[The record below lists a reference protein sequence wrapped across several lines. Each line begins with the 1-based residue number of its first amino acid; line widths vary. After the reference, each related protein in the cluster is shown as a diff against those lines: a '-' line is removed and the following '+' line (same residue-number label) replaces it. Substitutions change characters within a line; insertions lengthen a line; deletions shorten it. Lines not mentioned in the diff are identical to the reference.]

1 MKRVVISTVLI
12 LLLITVGTVGAI
24 LYAKGYRFVP
34 QNGKGMIEGTGLLV
48 LTSKPDGAK
57 VLINDHFTTAT
68 NNTIN
73 LQPGNY
79 KIQIQKD
86 GYFTW
91 EKTIIIKKETVSEAN
106 ALLFP
111 VAPKLEAVTTTGA
124 ENPVMDTTGTLL
136 AYTVSS
142 SSALKKGIYVIDM
155 SARPL
160 IPFGSLAVQVA
171 NDNQDKMSKAKL
183 TFSPDG
189 KELLATLPNATY
201 LLTTSGLNPTPRDV
215 TATITQIEREWNAEA
230 QDKNKKVLDSYP
242 KGLRLFG
249 QKTFRDFLPSPEG
262 DKILYTASNSAT
274 LALIKKERIP
284 GANPTPETR
293 DVKEGNIYVYDLKED
308 RNYLLFDRSDLKP
321 TQSSPAFLWLAS
333 SRHLVFTQNGKINVV
348 EYDGQNLTTV
358 YAGPF
363 LGNFAFPWPDGSS
376 IAIITQFNNNTV
388 PYNIYRISLQ

>member
-1 MKRVVISTVLI
+1 MKRVAISTVLI
-12 LLLITVGTVGAI
+12 LFFITLGTVVAI
-24 LYAKGYRFVP
+24 LYAKGYRFLP

-57 VLINDHFTTAT
+57 VLVNNHFTTAT

-79 KIQIQKD
+79 DVKIQKD

-124 ENPVMDTTGTLL
+124 ENPIMDTTGTLL

-142 SSALKKGIYVIDM
+142 ASAAKNGIYVIDM

-160 IPFGSLAVQVA
+160 IPFGSASVQIA
-171 NDNQDKMSKAKL
+171 NDVADTMSKAKL

-189 KELLATLPNATY
+189 KELLATLPASTY
-201 LLTTSGLNPTPRDV
+201 LLSTSGLNTTPRDV
-215 TATITQIEREWNAEA
+215 TATITQLQREWSAEIL
-230 QDKNKKVLDSYP
+230 DKNKKILDSYP
-242 KGLRLFG
+242 KELKLFG
-249 QKTFRDFLPSPEG
+249 QKSFRDFLPSPEG

-274 LALIKKERIP
+274 LALIKKERVP
-284 GANPTPETR
+284 GANSTPETR
-293 DVKEGNIYVYDLKED
+293 SVKEGNIYVYDLKED
-308 RNYLLFDRSDLKP
+308 RNYLLFDRSDLKANQASP
-321 TQSSPAFLWLAS
+321 TFLWLAS
-333 SRHLVFTQNGKINVV
+333 SRHLVFAQNGKINVV
-348 EYDGQNLTTV
+348 EYDGQNLTTI

-363 LGNFAFPWPDGSS
+363 LNSFAFPWPDGLS
-376 IAIITQFNNNTV
+376 IAIITQFNNATV

>member
-1 MKRVVISTVLI
+1 MKRVAISTVLI
-12 LLLITVGTVGAI
+12 LFFITIGTVVAI
-24 LYAKGYRFVP
+24 LYAKGYRFLP

-57 VLINDHFTTAT
+57 VLVNNHFTTAT

-79 KIQIQKD
+79 DVKIQKD

-124 ENPVMDTTGTLL
+124 ENPIMDTTGTLL

-142 SSALKKGIYVIDM
+142 ASATKNGVYVIDM

-160 IPFGSLAVQVA
+160 IPFGSASVQIA
-171 NDNQDKMSKAKL
+171 NDVADTMSKAKL
-183 TFSPDG
+183 TFSSDG
-189 KELLATLPNATY
+189 KELLATLPTSTY
-201 LLTTSGLNPTPRDV
+201 LLSTSGLNTTPRDV
-215 TATITQIEREWNAEA
+215 TATIIQLQREWSAEIL
-230 QDKNKKVLDSYP
+230 DKNKKILDSYP
-242 KGLRLFG
+242 KELKLFG
-249 QKTFRDFLPSPEG
+249 QKSFRDFLPSPEG

-274 LALIKKERIP
+274 LALIKKERVP
-284 GANPTPETR
+284 GANSTPEIR
-293 DVKEGNIYVYDLKED
+293 SVKEGNIYVYDLKED
-308 RNYLLFDRSDLKP
+308 KNYLLFDRSDLKANQASP
-321 TQSSPAFLWLAS
+321 TFLWLAS
-333 SRHLVFTQNGKINVV
+333 SRHLVFAQNGKINVV
-348 EYDGQNLTTV
+348 EYDGQNLTTI

-363 LGNFAFPWPDGSS
+363 LNSFAFPWPDGSS
-376 IAIITQFNNNTV
+376 IAIITQFNNATV
-388 PYNIYRISLQ
+388 PYNIYRIGLQ